1 MLFELRDTG
10 LLKIFFADA
19 LDPAQALTLLQAL
32 RQRSADRVRT
42 LRDIEPAARAAEADG
57 NLYPGLTLR
66 LGIAYHQA
74 IDDVC
79 ADFERRFAASGA
91 P

>member
-1 MLFELRDTG
+1 MPRAEVGGR
-10 LLKIFFADA
+10 
-19 LDPAQALTLLQAL
+19 P
-32 RQRSADRVRT
+32 SVMYS
-42 LRDIEPAARAAEADG
+42 AARAAEADG
-57 NLYPGLTLR
+57 NLFPGLTLQ

-79 ADFERRFAASGA
+79 ADFERRFAASGT